1 VKVQGNVLRRSQ
13 IWCAGFLSTILAV
26 VISVTWLDKPIA
38 YFAHDVF
45 GQSGTLGFVSE
56 FTGTPSFFSPLATF
70 ILVIFIVRRLAF
82 RPFGEFDIVLIVCD
96 FSIVLAKLIVPPLK
110 FVFGRTWPLY
120 HHPSLIGDGVYG
132 FNFFHAG
139 PAFESFPSGHM
150 TSIFALVVVLWICY
164 PRFWPTYVAC
174 MAAMG
179 GALIAGNYHFLSDV
193 IAGGFVGSSAAMLMV
208 SIWEALDRR
217 RVFRRVRGAPSS

>member
-1 VKVQGNVLRRSQ
+1 VLTRGARLRAYLCLAGSIGCLISLFLKSCRLWLQHRSRDAD
-13 IWCAGFLSTILAV
+13 CAPAEIRVRAYMAS
-26 VISVTWLDKPIA
+26 IS
-38 YFAHDVF
+38 
-45 GQSGTLGFVSE
+45 
-56 FTGTPSFFSPLATF
+56 PSFTYS
-70 ILVIFIVRRLAF
+70 RW
-82 RPFGEFDIVLIVCD
+82 C
-96 FSIVLAKLIVPPLK
+96 
-110 FVFGRTWPLY
+110 
-120 HHPSLIGDGVYG
+120 G

-164 PRFWPTYVAC
+164 PRFWPTCVAC

-179 GALIAGNYHFLSDV
+179 VALIAGNYHFLSDV

-217 RVFRRVRGAPSS
+217 HVLRRVRRAASS